1 MRTRFKLP
9 FSLNVNQLDLAINL
23 SSKNGIQFKRQVTL
37 RVLLIAMLGFLLY
50 LVLVLKTP
58 MGISGGVLGLIIWSV
73 GYIWILFKICTPTLT
88 KQVGMS
94 EIMPMLKY
102 LDGRNRKVTTKKI
115 SFKDEVESLIGIVNV
130 DEDTGLIEFN
140 TGEIGYVYEVIG
152 NASILMFD
160 DDRDRV
166 LQGTRNFYRK
176 ITPNV
181 SIIFDYVTQPQKVD
195 RNVQHVIGQFDD
207 LQYQSKGLKDL
218 LVNQAA
224 VLDNFVG
231 QQFKSMHQFMIVRA
245 KDRDSLN
252 DLENWIAIQMETNF
266 LKSCRGLSGTD
277 TLEYLKDMYLFN
289 KK

>member
-50 LVLVLKTP
+50 LMLVLKTP
-58 MGISGGVLGLIIWSV
+58 MGISGGFLGLIIWSV

-94 EIMPMLKY
+94 EIMPMIKY

-115 SFKDEVESLIGIVNV
+115 SFKNEVESLIGIVNV

-195 RNVQHVIGQFDD
+195 RNVQHVISQFDD

-266 LKSCRGLSGTD
+266 LKSCRGLSGVD